1 MLGYRHLF
9 HAGNHADVLKHAVLA
24 WVLQALLRK
33 EKPFVYIDTH
43 AGAGA
48 YALHDPRARRTGEA
62 EEGIGR
68 WWREARNAPALA
80 PLMEVVAA
88 LNPDGE
94 LRHYPGSPQIARHF
108 LRPEDRM
115 VLMELHPTDFPELAA
130 RFAGMQGVRVEHGD
144 ALQRLKAHL
153 PPQERRGVV
162 LIDPSYELKSDY
174 TNIVKLVTD
183 AHRRWATGILLVWYP
198 ILSRLEAQR
207 FVERL
212 ASAHMPRQLCVEY
225 LPHGDDKD
233 GRNLLGSGM
242 VIVNPPF
249 RLEENLRGLLNL
261 LAGGAATQAKLRWS
275 VPE

>member
-9 HAGNHADVLKHAVLA
+9 HAGNHADVLKHAVLG
-24 WVLQALLRK
+24 WVLKSLLRK
-33 EKPFVYIDTH
+33 EKPFVYLDTH

-48 YALHDPRARRTGEA
+48 YELLDPRARRTGEA
-62 EEGIGR
+62 EEGIGH
-68 WWREARNAPALA
+68 WWRTARAAAPLA
-80 PLMEVVAA
+80 PLMEAVAA

-94 LRHYPGSPQIARHF
+94 LRRYPGSPLIARHY

-115 VLMELHPTDFPELAA
+115 VLMELHPSDYPELAA
-130 RFAGMQGVRVEHGD
+130 HFAGMQGVRLEHGD

-174 TNIVKLVTD
+174 ANIVKLVTD
-183 AHRRWATGILLVWYP
+183 AHRRWATGVYLVWYP
-198 ILSRLEAQR
+198 ILSRLDAQR

-212 ASAHMPRQLCVEY
+212 ASSHIPRQLCVEY
-225 LPHGDDKD
+225 LPYGDDRG

-242 VIVNPPF
+242 VIINPPF
-249 RLEENLRGLLNL
+249 QLEATLEALLQL
-261 LAGGAATQAKLRWS
+261 LTGGDPTHGRLRWS

>member
-9 HAGNHADVLKHAVLA
+9 HAGNHADVLKHTVLA
-24 WVLQALLRK
+24 SVLKALLRK

-43 AGAGA
+43 AGAGG

-62 EEGIGR
+62 EEGIGL
-68 WWREARNAPALA
+68 WWHKARNAQALA
-80 PLMEVVAA
+80 PLMDVVAA

-94 LRHYPGSPQIARHF
+94 LRHYPGSPLVAKHY
-108 LRPEDRM
+108 LRPEDRL
-115 VLMELHPTDFPELAA
+115 VLMELHPSDFPELAA
-130 RFAGMQGVRVEHGD
+130 RFAGMQGVRIEHAD
-144 ALQRLKAHL
+144 ALQRLKAYL

-174 TNIVKLVTD
+174 ANIVKLVTD
-183 AHRRWATGILLVWYP
+183 AHRRWATGIYLVWYP
-198 ILSRLEAQR
+198 ILSRLDAQR

-212 ASAHMPRQLCVEY
+212 ASTHIPRQLCVEY
-225 LPHGDDKD
+225 LPHGDDRG
-233 GRNLLGSGM
+233 GRNLLGSGL

-249 RLEENLRGLLNL
+249 RLEDDLRAVLSVLTEGDPSL
-261 LAGGAATQAKLRWS
+261 GKLRWS